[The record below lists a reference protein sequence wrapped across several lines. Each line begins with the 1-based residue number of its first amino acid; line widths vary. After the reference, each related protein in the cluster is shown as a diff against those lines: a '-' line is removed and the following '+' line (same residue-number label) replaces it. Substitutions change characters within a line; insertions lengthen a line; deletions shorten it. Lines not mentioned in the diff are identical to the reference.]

1 MGKVILVKNATKLFF
16 FLKKKYDPFFSF
28 RLRRNKCVLL
38 MSEIRLLSDT
48 RCFR

>member
-16 FLKKKYDPFFSF
+16 FFKKYDPFFSF

-38 MSEIRLLSDT
+38 MFEIRLLSDT